1 MSKSMTFEQIKKF
14 LEKEKVKYQK
24 EMATAE
30 ARENAK
36 NERAAAKLAKMKD
49 FALYS
54 DDKFDPAIEL
64 GLTPTYNEGGFDP
77 EWN

>member
-1 MSKSMTFEQIKKF
+1 MSMTFEQIKKF
-14 LEKEKVKYQK
+14 LEKEKAKYEK
-24 EMATAE
+24 EMSTAE

-54 DDKFDPAIEL
+54 DDKFDAATEL

>member
-1 MSKSMTFEQIKKF
+1 MSMTFEQNKKF
-14 LEKEKVKYQK
+14 LEKEKVKYEKQ
-24 EMATAE
+24 MASAE

-49 FALYS
+49 FSLYS
-54 DDKFDPAIEL
+54 DDKFDASSEL
-64 GLTPTYNEGGFDP
+64 GLAPTYNEGGLDP